1 MRKLLGFAAL
11 LVSFYSYSQVSFCGG
26 SSTVI
31 SAGNP
36 SQVINP
42 TYSMNPGGV
51 SSASGNYT
59 ISPSANTTF
68 TIYTTGTPSTGT
80 GPAITTASVITVTVS
95 PMPMIA
101 PSFTQAS
108 CTSTNNAF
116 NLNLTFNPPSP
127 VPAYSVQWV
136 NTAPLNITSISQ
148 FSAANSAPGPYTTV
162 ITAAGGCT
170 LAYSFTIDPPP
181 ALANFTVIPFGNSH
195 TITCVTPTVVLN
207 TNNANLTYTWSATS
221 FTPVVSS
228 SITLDA
234 TMLGTIS
241 VTGQNPTSNCTATYT
256 FLLTQNIT
264 VPTTS
269 ISPTFTTL
277 TCAQPVPPTISV
289 TANPSVN
296 ITHYI
301 YSPQGG
307 TFTANSYTAIYY
319 VGGIGEFTHCA
330 VYDNSGCQTCKTFT
344 INSTS
349 SPTDFPTFSVQST
362 QQFTLGCGTK
372 SVCPVKISNPQGA
385 GGGAASYTL
394 IGPPTTGT
402 LPLTG
407 TLSSVTDYSVTVPG
421 TWTVVVRDNVSF
433 CETRIPV
440 SVTQHTA
447 GPGIEIEN
455 ILIPKILNCKDSTL
469 VLKGLSTNQN
479 VQYNWGFPFPPGNF
493 ANPNLTV
500 NTLSASPGQSV
511 VANFTLTGLDTW
523 NMCISTLTV
532 PVYQNIYKPIVK
544 IAATPTVIT
553 CKTPTVT
560 LTNQSST
567 GIPSTSTLFPSSK
580 AIAGLMWMGPS
591 PQEPIGPS
599 SSYLGGVVG
608 IYTLQAMD
616 LNNYCKATATLDVA
630 DGRTYPSVTLTP
642 NPVTG
647 GEAHI
652 DCGANSTTINA
663 NVTNMP
669 TTNLTYTWSGGPFDV
684 QDGGKNK
691 STYTPDKPGRYAVLV
706 QNTVTGCA
714 KRSDT
719 INVTIGV
726 ITSKF
731 SVNTDNGYAPL
742 TVEFTNQSSSVDSVS
757 GTSNIQ
763 SIWNYGNGDTTY
775 QKPSSYSI
783 NPTTVFNQ
791 PGTYTVVLYVG
802 KGACMDTSMHVIKV
816 DIPSELQIPNV
827 FTPNGD
833 NVNDIYFLKT
843 SNLSSIEMSI
853 YDRWGHLTYE
863 LKSGNGNVAW
873 DGKNQY
879 GKDCAEGTYFYVLK
893 ATGKD
898 GATYD
903 KKGTINLYR

>member
-11 LVSFYSYSQVSFCGG
+11 LVSFYSNSQVSFCGG

-51 SSASGNYT
+51 PSSSGNYT
-59 ISPSANTTF
+59 ISPNGNTSF

-80 GPAITTASVITVTVS
+80 GPVITTASVITVTVN
-95 PMPMIA
+95 PMPMVA

-108 CTSTNNAF
+108 CTSTYNAF

-136 NTAPLNITSISQ
+136 NTAPVNITSITQ

-170 LAYSFTIDPPP
+170 MALTFSINPPP
-181 ALANFTVIPFGNSH
+181 ALANFTVIPFGSSH
-195 TITCVTPTVVLN
+195 TITCVTPSVVLN

-221 FTPVVSS
+221 FTPISAPS
-228 SITLDA
+228 MTLDA

-241 VTGQNPTSNCTATYT
+241 VTGENPTSHCTSTYT

-289 TANPSVN
+289 TASPSVN
-296 ITHYI
+296 ISHYI

-307 TFTANSYTAIYY
+307 TFAAQAYTAIYY

-330 VYDNSGCQTCKTFT
+330 IYNNSGCQTCKTFT

-349 SPTDFPTFSVQST
+349 SPTDFPTFTVGSPQH
-362 QQFTLGCGTK
+362 FTLGCA
-372 SVCPVKISNPQGA
+372 SASSAIIDIVSPQGA

-402 LPLTG
+402 LPATG
-407 TLSSVTDYSVTVPG
+407 ILSSVVKYTVTVPG
-421 TWTVVVRDNVSF
+421 TWTVVVRDNVSN
-433 CETRIPV
+433 CETRLPI
-440 SVTQHTA
+440 SVTQLTFA
-447 GPGIEIEN
+447 PELEIED
-455 ILIPKILNCKDSTL
+455 ILIPKIVNCKDSTI
-469 VLKGLSTNQN
+469 VLHGLSTNTN
-479 VQYNWGFPFPPGNF
+479 VTYNWGFPFPPGNF
-493 ANPNLTV
+493 ASSNVTV
-500 NTLSASPGQSV
+500 NTLPATPGQSL
-511 VANFTLTGLDTW
+511 VATFTLTGLDNW
-523 NMCISTLTV
+523 NKCISTKTV
-532 PVYQNIYKPIVK
+532 PVFQNIYKPIAK
-544 IAATPTVIT
+544 IAATTTIIT

-567 GIPSTSTLFPSSK
+567 GIPASTLFPASK
-580 AIAGLMWMGPS
+580 PIAGLMWYGPS

-599 SSYLGGVVG
+599 SSYLGGVAG
-608 IYTLQAMD
+608 IYTMMAID
-616 LNNYCKATATLDVA
+616 LNNYCKASATLEIA

-642 NPVTG
+642 NPVLNQ
-647 GEAHI
+647 EAHI
-652 DCGANSTTINA
+652 DCGANSATINA
-663 NVTNMP
+663 EVTNMP
-669 TTNLTYTWSGGPFDV
+669 VTNLTYTWSGGPFDV

-691 STYTPDKPGRYAVLV
+691 KTYTPNKPGKYVVVV
-706 QNTVTGCA
+706 QNTVSGCA
-714 KRSDT
+714 KFSDT
-719 INVTIGV
+719 VKVTIGV

-731 SVNTDNGYAPL
+731 AISTDNGYAPL
-742 TVEFTNQSSSVDSVS
+742 SVEFTNQSSSVDSTS
-757 GTSNIQ
+757 GQSNIQ
-763 SIWNYGNGDTTY
+763 SIWNFGNSKLLRQRPD
-775 QKPSSYSI
+775 SFSI
-783 NPTTVFNQ
+783 KPTTIFNQ
-791 PGTYTVVLYVG
+791 PGTYTVTLYVG
-802 KGACMDTSMHVIKV
+802 KGACMDTSYHVIKV
-816 DIPSELQIPNV
+816 DIPSALDIPNV
-827 FTPNGD
+827 FTPNDDG
-833 NVNDIYFLKT
+833 VNDVYFLKT
-843 SNLSSIEMSI
+843 SNLTSIEMSI

-863 LKSGNGNVAW
+863 LKSGNGNVLW

-879 GKDCAEGTYFYVLK
+879 GKECAEGTYFYTLK

-898 GATYD
+898 GTTYD